1 MDIYDWIPA
10 VSTTSLLAFAVW
22 LMRSIIATRL
32 TKSVQHEFDSKLE
45 VLRTQLRKS
54 EESFKADLRAKEVQI
69 ELLRSGAISGLASRQ
84 AVLDKRRIEAV
95 EQLWSAV
102 TELAPAKAASVWM
115 AVIKF
120 DAAAK
125 EAAKNP
131 QFRQIFEALG
141 SGLDLKKLGSTGASK
156 VRPFVSEISWA
167 IFSAYQAILLFAVT
181 RLHML
186 KSGLDVP
193 DVLDTSAIT
202 KLIQA
207 ALPHRAAH
215 LEKYGVAGYHYL
227 VDELE
232 STLLKELQN
241 ILKGQESDKASVEQ
255 AAAILQES
263 ERVMGTI
270 SSATGKHAGA

>member
-10 VSTTSLLAFAVW
+10 VSTTSLLAFAAW

-45 VLRTQLRKS
+45 VIRTQLRKS

-95 EQLWSAV
+95 DQLWSAV

-131 QFRQIFEALG
+131 QFRQIFEAVG

-156 VRPFVSEISWA
+156 IRPFVSEISWA

-207 ALPHRAAH
+207 ALPHRAAY

-227 VDELE
+227 ADELE
-232 STLLKELQN
+232 LTLLKELQN

-263 ERVMGTI
+263 ERVMGTMAYN
-270 SSATGKHAGA
+270 SAL

>member
-1 MDIYDWIPA
+1 
-10 VSTTSLLAFAVW
+10 
-22 LMRSIIATRL
+22 MRSVITTRL

-45 VLRTQLRKS
+45 ILRTQLRKS
-54 EESFKADLRAKEVQI
+54 EESFKADLRAKASQI
-69 ELLRSGAISGLASRQ
+69 ELLRSGAISGLATRQ
-84 AVLDKRRIEAV
+84 AALDKRRIEAV
-95 EQLWSAV
+95 DQLWSAV
-102 TELAPAKAASVWM
+102 TELSSAKAASAWM

-125 EAAKNP
+125 EAEKNP
-131 QFRQIFEALG
+131 QFRQIFEAVG

-156 VRPFVSEISWA
+156 IRPFISEISWA
-167 IFSAYQAILLFAVT
+167 IFSAYQAILLFAAT
-181 RLHML
+181 QLHIL
-186 KSGLDVP
+186 KSGLNVP

-202 KLIQA
+202 KLIQTV
-207 ALPHRAAH
+207 LPHQAAY
-215 LEKYGVAGYHYL
+215 LEKYGAAGYHYL

-232 STLLKELQN
+232 SRLLNELQN

-270 SSATGKHAGA
+270 SSATSKQTSA